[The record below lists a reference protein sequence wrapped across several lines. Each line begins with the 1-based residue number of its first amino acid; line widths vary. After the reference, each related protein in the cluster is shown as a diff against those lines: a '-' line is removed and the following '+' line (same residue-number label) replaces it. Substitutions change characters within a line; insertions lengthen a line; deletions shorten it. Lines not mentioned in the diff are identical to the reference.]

1 MNRAEKRRQRK
12 LSGHAAQ
19 KEARETSATSELA
32 LDLAIQHYTA
42 GDLPKAED
50 ACRQVL
56 QADLNQPVALH
67 MLGIIALQSGNND
80 VAAKYII
87 KAIETN
93 PEDADA
99 HSNLGLALQNLERLE
114 ESAAS
119 YREALDLRPGFAE
132 AHNNLGN
139 TLTQLGRLDEAVVH
153 FQKAI
158 QINPDNA
165 NEHNNL
171 GNTFKDLGKFDEA
184 LASYRKAI
192 QIRPDF
198 AEAHSNLGN
207 LFGDLQRLDEAAVH
221 IQKAI
226 ILRPDYAD
234 AHNNLGVVLQKL
246 GRLEESADS
255 FHKAIDINPDYA
267 DAHNNLAGTLKE
279 LGRLED
285 SVESYHK
292 AIDINPDLADVHNNL
307 GNVLKDLGQFSKAKA
322 AYDRGFHI
330 KHGGPWY
337 NATTFADGDGAAM
350 RLPVGEPFTSTFK
363 LRDTIDQLEYL
374 IAKGR
379 IDPSFQQ
386 MADRYGDVLTEI
398 ELTEKPGAATKLT
411 LEQLDRLGSFHNRA
425 IYHDGPPRIGVSTV
439 NGTLDFKD
447 IEDRYLSS
455 PVSVTT
461 LDGFLTP
468 ETFSRLRDFCLESTI
483 FFTHTGNHLV
493 SSRLTNGFN
502 CDLLYQIAEE
512 VKERFPRVLGDH
524 ELANMW
530 AYRYNNQSA
539 GVTAHTDEGAVTF
552 NFWITPDD
560 ANLLPDQGGLI
571 VYAKDQPY
579 GWDWRHYNANKH
591 TPAVG
596 QEIADFLADA
606 ETVTIPYRENRAV
619 LFHSNLF
626 HKSDQIHFK
635 DGFENRRMNI
645 VFLFGQRKG

>member
-12 LSGHAAQ
+12 LTGRTANKGPRKKFGGTQ
-19 KEARETSATSELA
+19 QA
-32 LDLAIQHYTA
+32 LELAIQHYTA
-42 GDLPKAED
+42 GDLPEAED
-50 ACRQVL
+50 VCRDIL
-56 QADLNQPVALH
+56 QTDPNQPVALQ
-67 MLGIIALQSGNND
+67 MLGVIALQSGKND
-80 VAAKYII
+80 IAAKYIQ

-93 PEDADA
+93 PGDADG
-99 HSNLGLALQNLERLE
+99 HSNLGLALQNLGRLE

-119 YREALDLRPGFAE
+119 YRKAIDIRPGFAE

-139 TLTQLGRLDEAVVH
+139 TLTQLGRLEEAVIH

-158 QINPDNA
+158 QINPNNA

-171 GNTFKDLGKFDEA
+171 GNTLKDLGEFDEA

-192 QIRPDF
+192 QMRPKF

-207 LFGDLQRLDEAAVH
+207 LCSDLQRLDEAVDH

-226 ILRPDYAD
+226 TLRPDFAD

-246 GRLEESADS
+246 GRLEESVDS
-255 FHKAIDINPDYA
+255 FHKAIAINPDYA

-285 SVESYHK
+285 SVDSYHK
-292 AIDINPDLADVHNNL
+292 AIDINPELADAHNNL

-330 KHGGPWY
+330 NHGGPWY
-337 NATTFADGDGAAM
+337 NAATFADGDGAGM
-350 RLPVGEPFTSTFK
+350 GLPTGKVSTSTFK

-379 IDPSFQQ
+379 IDSSFQQ
-386 MADRYGDVLTEI
+386 MADRYGAVLTEI
-398 ELTEKPGAATKLT
+398 EQMEKPEAVSKLT
-411 LEQLDRLGSFHNRA
+411 PGQLDRLGSFHNQA
-425 IYHDGPPRIGVSTV
+425 IHHDGPARIGAGTI
-439 NGTLDFKD
+439 NGALDFKH
-447 IEDRYLSS
+447 IEKRYLAS

-461 LDGFLTP
+461 LDDFLTP

-502 CDLLYQIAEE
+502 CDLLFQIAEE
-512 VKERFPRVLGDH
+512 VKERFPNVLGGH

-530 AYRYNNQSA
+530 VYRYSNQSA

-560 ANLLPDQGGLI
+560 ANLVPDRGGLI
-571 VYAKDQPY
+571 IYAKDQPY
-579 GWDWRHYNANKH
+579 GWDWEYFNANKH
-591 TPAVG
+591 TPDVR

-645 VFLFGQRKG
+645 TLLFGKRQG

>member
-12 LSGHAAQ
+12 LTGRTANKGPRKKFGGTQ
-19 KEARETSATSELA
+19 QA
-32 LDLAIQHYTA
+32 LELAIQHYTA
-42 GDLPKAED
+42 GDLPEAED
-50 ACRQVL
+50 VCRDIL
-56 QADLNQPVALH
+56 QTDPNQPVALQ
-67 MLGIIALQSGNND
+67 MLGVIALQSGKND
-80 VAAKYII
+80 IAAKYIQ

-93 PEDADA
+93 PGDADG
-99 HSNLGLALQNLERLE
+99 HSNLGLALQNLGRLE

-119 YREALDLRPGFAE
+119 YRKAIDIRPDFAE

-139 TLTQLGRLDEAVVH
+139 TLTQLGRLKEAVIH

-158 QINPDNA
+158 QINPNNA

-530 AYRYNNQSA
+530 VYRYNNQSA